1 MGTNAKLSWSPA
13 GPDAVML
20 YLPLPTQ
27 PAYPALL
34 HQLAHALCAQFPTIY
49 DTVPAYRSLLLRYS
63 SDVDGEALAVAGTK
77 WLQHHSA
84 NTRGGREVVIP
95 VCYQGDDFAPDL
107 PRLCARTAL
116 TPEAVIALHSS
127 RVYDV
132 YCIGFLPGFAFL
144 GYVDDALASARHAAP
159 KHVCA
164 GSVGIAG
171 RQTGCYPL
179 DSPGGW
185 QIIGRTPMP
194 LYAPQRGIY
203 SRITPGDR
211 VRFHPIGREAFA
223 SWEER

>member
-1 MGTNAKLSWSPA
+1 MGENAQLSWSPA
-13 GPDAVML
+13 GADAVML
-20 YLPLPTQ
+20 YLPLPTE
-27 PAYPALL
+27 PTYPALL
-34 HQLAHALCAQFPTIY
+34 QALTLALCAQFPSIY

-63 SDVDGEALAVAGTK
+63 SDINSETLAAAAEK
-77 WLQHHSA
+77 WLDHHCA
-84 NTRGGREVVIP
+84 HTLVGREVVIP

-107 PRLCARTAL
+107 PHLCARTAL

-132 YCIGFLPGFAFL
+132 YCIGFVPGFAFL

-159 KHVCA
+159 KHVVA

-185 QIIGRTPMP
+185 QIIGRTPMS

-203 SRITPGDR
+203 SRMVPGDR
-211 VRFHPIGREAFA
+211 VRFQPIGREAFA
-223 SWEER
+223 NWEER

>member
-1 MGTNAKLSWSPA
+1 MGPNARLTWSLA
-13 GPDAVML
+13 GADGVIL

-27 PAYPALL
+27 PTYPALL
-34 HQLAHALCAQFPTIY
+34 QGLSRALRARFPAIY
-49 DTVPAYRSLLLRYS
+49 DTVPAYRSLLVRYGS
-63 SDVDGEALAVAGTK
+63 EADGKALAAVAEK
-77 WLQHHSA
+77 WLARTSA
-84 NTRGGREVVIP
+84 DTLSGREVVIP

-107 PRLCARTAL
+107 PRLCARTGLSSA
-116 TPEAVIALHSS
+116 AVAAMHSA

-144 GYVDDALASARHAAP
+144 GYVDEALASARHATP
-159 KHVCA
+159 KKVPA

-185 QIIGRTPMP
+185 QIIGRTPMS

-203 SRITPGDR
+203 SRLAPGDR
-211 VRFHPIGREAFA
+211 VRFRPIGRDAFEH
-223 SWEER
+223 WKER